1 LSLAENHCRIKGH
14 LGQAWKP
21 YEACQRGSGDCA
33 VATPSAHHKIKAR
46 SNLGATDKTI
56 IYSDGKVTDANG
68 CEIGNI
74 HDEV

>member
-1 LSLAENHCRIKGH
+1 LRRIIAGSRVIWDKRGNPTRH
-14 LGQAWKP
+14 VSEVLGIARWQL
-21 YEACQRGSGDCA
+21 R
-33 VATPSAHHKIKAR
+33 TAHHKIKAR